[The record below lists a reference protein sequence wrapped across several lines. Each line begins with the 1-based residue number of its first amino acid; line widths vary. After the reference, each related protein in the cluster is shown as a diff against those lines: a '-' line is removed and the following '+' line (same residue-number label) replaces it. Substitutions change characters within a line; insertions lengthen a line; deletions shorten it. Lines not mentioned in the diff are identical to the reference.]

1 MFDQK
6 SLKLDDVI
14 NDLIFCEDV
23 TIRRLLQSHYDAV
36 NVHHSDAVKS
46 RCYSYSAVIRNHLL
60 NAHTYIRLGEHD
72 LCLAEIANAKAVIVK
87 HNKADQV
94 RFDLIYRV
102 FDNILTNY
110 YVLDVKV

>member
-14 NDLIFCEDV
+14 SDLIFCENV
-23 TIRRLLQSHYDAV
+23 TIHRLLQSHYDAV
-36 NVHHSDAVKS
+36 NVHHSDVVKT
-46 RCYSYSAVIRNHLL
+46 RCYTYATIIRNHLL
-60 NAHTYIRLGEHD
+60 NAHSYIRIGEHE
-72 LCLAEIANAKAVIVK
+72 LCLAEIASVKAIIVK

-102 FDNILTNY
+102 LDNILTNY